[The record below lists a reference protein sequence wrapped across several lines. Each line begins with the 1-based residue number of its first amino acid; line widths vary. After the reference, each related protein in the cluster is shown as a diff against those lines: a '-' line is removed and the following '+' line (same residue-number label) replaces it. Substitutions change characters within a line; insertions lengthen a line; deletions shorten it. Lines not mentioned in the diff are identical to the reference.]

1 MKITRILPKPLAIGF
16 QEYDLNKAEGYLK
29 YHSAMVRVFEERV
42 VQGRAELEKLRRNKN
57 D

>member
-29 YHSAMVRVFEERV
+29 YHSAMVQVFEERV
-42 VQGRAELEKLRRNKN
+42 VEGRIELERLRRNNN

>member
-1 MKITRILPKPLAIGF
+1 MKLTRILPKSLAIGF

-42 VQGRAELEKLRRNKN
+42 QNGRKELRRLRGDSN
-57 D
+57 